1 MGKKKKDTMEL
12 RFYEVP
18 QNEYVLAL
26 LGDSWIRDYG
36 HDESNLHFHN
46 LMEIGYCKHGTGEL
60 ILNEESKPYEPAMVS
75 IIPFNFDSSGT
86 LKTQIQ
92 EGADCDLFL
101 SAGQK
106 QMNQLDI
113 TASAD
118 VNTDGLDFVDP
129 STRVDLLENKVVLC
143 VPEGSDKGI
152 DSFDALAD

>member
-75 IIPFNFDSSGT
+75 IIPQNYPHVTISDTDSGPSFWEYLFFDPMVM
-86 LKTQIQ
+86 IQ
-92 EGADCDLFL
+92 ELYPDNPVIQKKILQMVNQKALFWNM
-101 SAGQK
+101 SA
-106 QMNQLDI
+106 MNMPI
-113 TASAD
+113 TSVWRSWRRRA
-118 VNTDGLDFVDP
+118 T
-129 STRVDLLENKVVLC
+129 
-143 VPEGSDKGI
+143 
-152 DSFDALAD
+152 

>member
-60 ILNEESKPYEPAMVS
+60 ILNEESKPYEPVMVS
-75 IIPFNFDSSGT
+75 IIPQNYPDR
-86 LKTQIQ
+86 K
-92 EGADCDLFL
+92 
-101 SAGQK
+101 
-106 QMNQLDI
+106 
-113 TASAD
+113 
-118 VNTDGLDFVDP
+118 
-129 STRVDLLENKVVLC
+129 STRLNSSHDRQSRM
-143 VPEGSDKGI
+143 PS
-152 DSFDALAD
+152 SA

>member
-60 ILNEESKPYEPAMVS
+60 ILNEESKPYEPVMVS
-75 IIPFNFDSSGT
+75 IIPHNYPHVTISDTDSGPSFWEYLFFDPMVM
-86 LKTQIQ
+86 IQ
-92 EGADCDLFL
+92 C
-101 SAGQK
+101 
-106 QMNQLDI
+106 
-113 TASAD
+113 
-118 VNTDGLDFVDP
+118 
-129 STRVDLLENKVVLC
+129 
-143 VPEGSDKGI
+143 
-152 DSFDALAD
+152 